1 MVAAAAAIAAT
12 DAVGRS
18 TRGEVVQPMAG
29 RIGSGILTLRGGVL
43 LAIRPRRQTINHA
56 SETTTS
62 RTTRP
67 PETKDQLLRVAATAR
82 RPHPEARTPRPSW
95 TPPSSVGARSKV
107 N

>member
-1 MVAAAAAIAAT
+1 
-12 DAVGRS
+12 
-18 TRGEVVQPMAG
+18 MAG
-29 RIGSGILTLRGGVL
+29 RIGSGILMLRGGGVL

>member
-1 MVAAAAAIAAT
+1 
-12 DAVGRS
+12 
-18 TRGEVVQPMAG
+18 MAG

-43 LAIRPRRQTINHA
+43 LAIRPRRHTVLHA
-56 SETTTS
+56 SEATFT
-62 RTTRP
+62 RAMRP
-67 PETKDQLLRVAATAR
+67 PETKGQLLRVAATAR